1 MHFCPNCKFMV
12 YTKMNENSNGLINY
26 CKNCGWSGE
35 LNNISHSIYNRNYQE
50 DFIADKVISNKYTI
64 FDNTLPRVSYTCVN
78 NNCATNLEFN
88 TSNTFLITNIPADY
102 DDKQTTDIF
111 DEDSDKI
118 KTILRIKLTSCLIE
132 VKDDADKDI
141 LKQKYC
147 QKQLEGDRILCVEY
161 VKPKNEVLYIKY
173 DTVNLKY
180 LYICA
185 VCGTSWKKN

>member
-1 MHFCPNCKFMV
+1 MV
-12 YTKMNENSNGLINY
+12 YTKMNETSNGLINY

-35 LNNISHSIYNRNYQE
+35 FNNISHSIYQRNYQE

-78 NNCATNLEFN
+78 SNCATNLEFK
-88 TSNTFLITNIPADY
+88 SDNTFVITNIPADY
-102 DDKQTTDIF
+102 DDKQTSDLF
-111 DEDSDKI
+111 QEDSERI
-118 KTILRIKLTSCLIE
+118 KNILRMKLTSCLIE
-132 VKDDADKDI
+132 VNDEKDKE
-141 LKQKYC
+141 LLMQKYS
-147 QKQLEGDRILCVEY
+147 QKQLEGDKMICVEY
-161 VKPKNEVLYIKY
+161 TKPKNEVLYIKY